1 MRPLGFTLDTG
12 LGHGAG
18 LGDKSGHGAG
28 TGWVYGTSMVDQN
41 QRIRPSG
48 LNLERVPACIYQ
60 CHYVRASVL
69 QRLGTYECV
78 HLCVYVSVS
87 ICSYSAMMRYVSLV
101 SLFSVPSDALSGAPS
116 EPPTVTITIAL
127 ASAVSKLFKILQARG
142 SASVEFRLSSTQP
155 QPGLYLSFANDQ
167 MMLA

>member
-1 MRPLGFTLDTG
+1 
-12 LGHGAG
+12 
-18 LGDKSGHGAG
+18 
-28 TGWVYGTSMVDQN
+28 
-41 QRIRPSG
+41 
-48 LNLERVPACIYQ
+48 
-60 CHYVRASVL
+60 
-69 QRLGTYECV
+69 
-78 HLCVYVSVS
+78 
-87 ICSYSAMMRYVSLV
+87 MRYVSLMP
-101 SLFSVPSDALSGAPS
+101 LFGVPSDPLSGALSDPLSGAPS

>member
-1 MRPLGFTLDTG
+1 MGLGDKHGGSEPENQTFRASLGDTG
-12 LGHGAG
+12 LGHGFG
-18 LGDKSGHGAG
+18 YLISGRKA
-28 TGWVYGTSMVDQN
+28 D
-41 QRIRPSG
+41 R
-48 LNLERVPACIYQ
+48 LECVPACIYQ

-69 QRLGTYECV
+69 QRVGTYECV

-101 SLFSVPSDALSGAPS
+101 SLFSVPSDPLSGAPS

>member
-1 MRPLGFTLDTG
+1 MD
-12 LGHGAG
+12 
-18 LGDKSGHGAG
+18 
-28 TGWVYGTSMVDQN
+28 V
-41 QRIRPSG
+41 
-48 LNLERVPACIYQ
+48 LERKYCGTLRGSESRITSSAGRRIAWNVYLDQ

-69 QRLGTYECV
+69 QRVGTYECV

-101 SLFSVPSDALSGAPS
+101 SLFSVPSDPLSGAPS